1 MHEYFVIGWIIIT
14 MCVGFFALGESRQAG
29 KPKNESY
36 AKSNKEA
43 GEIFLIF
50 SGIGIAIWFFVF

>member
-1 MHEYFVIGWIIIT
+1 
-14 MCVGFFALGESRQAG
+14 MCVGFFALGESRQAS